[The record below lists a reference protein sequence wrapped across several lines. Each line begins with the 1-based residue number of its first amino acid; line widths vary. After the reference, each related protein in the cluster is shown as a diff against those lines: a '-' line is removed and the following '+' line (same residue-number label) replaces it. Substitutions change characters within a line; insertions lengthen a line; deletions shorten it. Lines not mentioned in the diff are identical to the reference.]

1 MRRSSGDRQWYR
13 PSLFKTAEKTSHA
26 SYTAR
31 DIVRDTRAIQFYSSG
46 ETRTP
51 ENADD
56 IDYFYEGQ
64 MLATSTTAINKVQQ
78 VRFTNKHLDS
88 AGNDNVQNNFTIDV
102 TYNKTAFKY
111 SNNEPWGEE
120 AAEDLRAKLAEQYK
134 DQADILIGTEVVDR
148 RTVTPWY
155 TAAVAGK
162 DVSMTVTKYDTD
174 EQVTKSALQNEGTIT
189 VLQGSH
195 LINYYND
202 FMYFTNKN
210 GLLLETDRFA
220 LDINTETG
228 FPEGSQTKSLEGL
241 SFRPTEFAEYSLG
254 TNDGQHFTAEN
265 LRDKLMQLYRPKV
278 ATYERDAEGDYKLDD
293 DGNKIELT
301 YMTVT
306 SGTSVTKTGSADGS
320 KFITL
325 AEAGNVYVGDS
336 VTGTG
341 ITGTATVLWVDGSK
355 VRINQIATTN
365 TNANYTF
372 TNNVAESRN
381 FRATLTYDRTFE
393 LETGKIRAQ
402 TLTGE
407 WTVKVFG
414 KDVKVSGNGAQ
425 TNYSSLL
432 EDMKEAIQNHVGV
445 KSAVVT
451 VKASDPIVFDI
462 RFHHSQE
469 ILATRAVMTG
479 AGVKYIPEFR
489 SEYNMGQLPTGD
501 STIDSLDRTNILSVS
516 QTDDRRSAS
525 WNTFGTRI
533 PSIKEA
539 ADEVYAEYMSSV
551 DRCLRLTA
559 FTSDTDLKNGTTV
572 TLKFTQRDEIYTNN
586 ENQPVHDADVGYE
599 TYELKAAILR
609 DVVAGATADLDVKIT
624 SSTLPRPYLLDLHNK
639 KPDHPKQQFTVND
652 GTDKFSYTNR
662 FQTATFTED
671 DVTGEILKKE
681 DLFNYYNGDKELRQT
696 ITLEDASDLAI
707 GDGLIRGSETWYI
720 TSVNGNEISVVYS
733 SSSVQMNPMNRT

>member
-1 MRRSSGDRQWYR
+1 MISTALLEGAKKGATRVLVKTTDEIKQLCADLPVTVNGTDQG
-13 PSLFKTAEKTSHA
+13 LFKTAEKTSHA

-102 TYNKTAFKY
+102 TYNNNTNTFKY

-306 SGTSVTKTGSADGS
+306 SGTSVTKTGADGS

-325 AEAGNVYVGDS
+325 AEAE
-336 VTGTG
+336 
-341 ITGTATVLWVDGSK
+341 
-355 VRINQIATTN
+355 
-365 TNANYTF
+365 TF
-372 TNNVAESRN
+372 TWAIPSRVQVLLEPPPCCGSMAARFASIKSPQQTPTPITPYQQFAESRN
-381 FRATLTYDRTFE
+381 FQMHSRTIV
-393 LETGKIRAQ
+393 LSNSRRGNPCTNTHWRM
-402 TLTGE
+402 
-407 WTVKVFG
+407 TVKVFG
-414 KDVKVSGNGAQ
+414 KDVKVSVMVRKP
-425 TNYSSLL
+425 T
-432 EDMKEAIQNHVGV
+432 
-445 KSAVVT
+445 
-451 VKASDPIVFDI
+451 I
-462 RFHHSQE
+462 RPCWK
-469 ILATRAVMTG
+469 T
-479 AGVKYIPEFR
+479 
-489 SEYNMGQLPTGD
+489 
-501 STIDSLDRTNILSVS
+501 
-516 QTDDRRSAS
+516 
-525 WNTFGTRI
+525 
-533 PSIKEA
+533 
-539 ADEVYAEYMSSV
+539 
-551 DRCLRLTA
+551 
-559 FTSDTDLKNGTTV
+559 
-572 TLKFTQRDEIYTNN
+572 
-586 ENQPVHDADVGYE
+586 
-599 TYELKAAILR
+599 
-609 DVVAGATADLDVKIT
+609 
-624 SSTLPRPYLLDLHNK
+624 
-639 KPDHPKQQFTVND
+639 
-652 GTDKFSYTNR
+652 
-662 FQTATFTED
+662 
-671 DVTGEILKKE
+671 
-681 DLFNYYNGDKELRQT
+681 
-696 ITLEDASDLAI
+696 
-707 GDGLIRGSETWYI
+707 
-720 TSVNGNEISVVYS
+720 
-733 SSSVQMNPMNRT
+733 